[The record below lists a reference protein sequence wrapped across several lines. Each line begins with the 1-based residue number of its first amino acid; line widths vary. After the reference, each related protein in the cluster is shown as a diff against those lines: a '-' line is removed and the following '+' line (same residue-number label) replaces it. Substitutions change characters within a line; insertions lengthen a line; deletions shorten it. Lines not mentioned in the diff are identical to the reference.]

1 MARKAVQG
9 FPEKSY
15 YDNTRYLGV
24 VATTDPL
31 NEGLF
36 KHMVNFDIS
45 DTGQSVK
52 PRDGFLTTTLKGV
65 NIISL
70 SSETV
75 IYKDNNLNDYLLFD
89 IKNNKLYRAD
99 ISAYN
104 VENYYLPLKNEITN
118 IDWTSLFLGV
128 LIPQLTWMKAAS
140 LLVNLTTLINTYRP
154 YIQVIP
160 ETKVE
165 HIYDENGVSR
175 TLIKVLLVVPNQT
188 NFEFIIQLRFNES
201 ANYFYIEGM
210 PGLYDH
216 PTLAASERNLAVSK
230 SIIPEIFQRLYTSP
244 AGADP
249 RPDGHIDS
257 LGNFIY
263 VYDNDENY
271 VNSFIYRNTDYNIK
285 PFFSLNPAYYNLN
298 NNVNVN
304 DKWAYKFELFN
315 TSTEISD
322 PTKNV
327 VFSSPW
333 MKYENNTTKPTPVFG
348 INTNNFQDDTISLG
362 NTDRINNH
370 YLGANFVIFLIYK
383 IPTNSTSEL
392 LNGVETQPVGLSSTA
407 RTNIE
412 SIHSAWSQTI
422 STIKDLKTLR
432 SAVNVLNNTAF
443 FYMYNLK
450 TPPGSGAYKAFDE
463 SMQSEVESA
472 VNNYAFS
479 TTAESTFN
487 IFLTGPELIKEIEAN
502 NVFKENYNVTF
513 KLLPYVSKDTRTITS
528 NITTFTSDERFLSTA
543 PRYVSYNPNDGLLI
557 KTSSFFISPGSTTPN
572 SGNTSLIAAGMSV
585 FGGGIQPFTVVTEV
599 INATS
604 FRMSKAYTSGPG
616 TVSLTFTTE
625 LITPVNTRLQLT
637 TTGQMFI
644 QTASPE
650 GNQYNTIGGNLG
662 ATRTFNQTN
671 GSNTLTTGSTT
682 NLVTGQL
689 ITGTGIPAN
698 TRIVRILTTASLIMS
713 NNATQTLTG
722 NSLTFGA
729 ALSFSFIDSLDNAY
743 QDTRTNSFYRY
754 KAQTQYG
761 FFGFEAIDDLLS
773 SRTEYRWFLATIANW
788 GGASNYLS
796 VFRNFRMQIN
806 YFDRHDT
813 GFFKYNF
820 KTGQYSIETSLSTL
834 NHSFPGVPAFFTSY
848 ETFGN
853 QIPYYSST
861 NPNGVI
867 EAIIGTYIQNSA
879 TGTMY
884 VRTSATPKTWI
895 AVPFQPVIPA
905 PIPFTKNGYYFDQR
919 TSRTYL
925 WENNTTGNGYFT
937 EVGSY
942 PFRLNLE
949 GLEFFDKGI
958 TGIFY
963 IRPYEESELLNES
976 GQPKTYE
983 ELQTLKAVWSA
994 TSLRQTLNVTYGF
1007 DALTVTYIQKTITK
1021 EPSEIAQSRNYIVFE
1036 NAQLVLWYN
1045 NVLYISELGKYYW
1058 FKATKRIEFG
1068 EEIVKVLQYKQLML
1082 VFTTQ
1087 HLYAVYRVE
1096 TISTQLNTTT
1106 NQIEQNV
1113 TGVAWLKQ
1121 TVLYNLLVNK
1131 KYADVI
1137 QIFNQMVLFYS
1148 EDGQLIMI
1156 RPSNTIDDQTRF
1168 SIQFF
1173 NKAANDILLNYDQY
1187 INERLAAYNKD
1198 TRITKGQVKI
1208 KSLVSV
1214 NFIKILYYVPNV
1226 ITYML
1231 IYDVL
1236 NNRYYAYDSLTFTE
1250 VYDKFFIESG
1260 DLLVTKL
1267 NDKLFFTMPYVEQN
1281 VKDNYADIAF
1291 TNNFKKEG
1299 INCLID
1305 TGNMNLNNHLHKRFR
1320 DLHVTFKNLNAG
1332 NILFNVETMID
1343 EIIARPFYNTQ
1354 LEVKDM
1360 GGVLYFVTVPKANNN
1375 DLIEL
1380 VDINQISETAT
1391 DAVKYSLTN
1400 NLFENNNMLMDFS
1413 NYTSS
1418 KLLTHRTSILGL
1430 GKVFR
1435 IKLQFIS
1442 KGSYK
1447 LQIFGIIYKERR
1459 V

>member
-1 MARKAVQG
+1 MARKAVNG

-36 KHMVNFDIS
+36 KHLVNFDIS

-75 IYKDNNLNDYLLFD
+75 IYKDNSLNDYLLFD

-140 LLVNLTTLINTYRP
+140 LLVSLETLINTYRP

-175 TLIKVLLVVPNQT
+175 TLIKVLLSAPNQPV
-188 NFEFIIQLRFNES
+188 FEFVIQLRFNEN

-257 LGNFIY
+257 LGNFVYI
-263 VYDNDENY
+263 YDNDENY
-271 VNSFIYRNTDYNIK
+271 VNSFIYRNTNYNIK

-298 NNVNVN
+298 NDVNVN

-322 PTKNV
+322 STKNV
-327 VFSSPW
+327 VFSTPW

-348 INTNNFQDDTISLG
+348 IQTNNFQDDTISLG
-362 NTDRINNH
+362 NTERINNH
-370 YLGANFVIFLIYK
+370 YLGSNFVIFLIYK

-392 LNGVETQPVGLSSTA
+392 LNGVETQPVGLSTTA
-407 RTNIE
+407 RTDIQNIYN
-412 SIHSAWSQTI
+412 SWSQTI
-422 STIKDLKTLR
+422 ATIKDLKTLR
-432 SAVNVLNNTAF
+432 SAVNVLSNTAF
-443 FYMYNLK
+443 FYIYNLK

-463 SMQSEVESA
+463 SMQSEAESA
-472 VNNYAFS
+472 INNYAFS

-487 IFLTGPELIKEIEAN
+487 IFLTGPELIREIEAN
-502 NVFKENYNVTF
+502 NVFKENYNIAF
-513 KLLPYVSKDTRTITS
+513 KMLPYVSKDTRTITS
-528 NITTFTSDERFLSTA
+528 NITGFTSDARFFSA
-543 PRYVSYNPNDGLLI
+543 VPRYVNYNPNDGLVIGTFNFDIVGGQDIITNGNATLLTAGVSI
-557 KTSSFFISPGSTTPN
+557 TGS
-572 SGNTSLIAAGMSV
+572 
-585 FGGGIQPFTVVTEV
+585 GIQPGTVVV
-599 INATS
+599 QVLTS
-604 FRMSKAYTSGPG
+604 TSLRMSKVATSSPQ
-616 TVSLTFTTE
+616 TVPLTFTSQ
-625 LITPVNTRLQLT
+625 LITPVNTRVQLT
-637 TTGQMFI
+637 TTGQMFV

-650 GNQYNTIGGNLG
+650 GNQYNTVGGILG
-662 ATRTFNQTN
+662 GTRTFNQTS
-671 GSNTLTTGSTT
+671 GSDTITTGSTID
-682 NLVTGQL
+682 LVTGQL
-689 ITGTGIPAN
+689 ITGTGIPSN
-698 TRIVRILTTASLIMS
+698 TRIVRILTTTSLVMS
-713 NNATQTLTG
+713 NNATQTLVG

-729 ALSFSFIDSLDNAY
+729 DLSFSFIASPNNAY
-743 QDTRTNSFYRY
+743 QDTRTNSFYRF
-754 KAQTQYG
+754 QTAGSYG
-761 FFGFEAIDDLLS
+761 SFGFEAIDDLLS
-773 SRTEYRWFLATIANW
+773 SRIQYRWFLATIANW
-788 GGASNYLS
+788 GGATNYLATYP
-796 VFRNFRMQIN
+796 NFRRQIN

-820 KTGQYSIETSLSTL
+820 ETGQYSIETSLSTL
-834 NHSFPGVPAFFTSY
+834 NYNFGGFPSFFTSY
-848 ETFGN
+848 STFAN

-867 EAIIGTYIQNSA
+867 EAIIGTYIQDSI
-879 TGTMY
+879 TGVMY
-884 VRTSATPKTWI
+884 VRTGATPKAWI
-895 AVPFQPVIPA
+895 VAPIPLVIPA
-905 PIPFTKNGYYFDQR
+905 PPPFTKGSYYFDQR
-919 TSRTYL
+919 TSKTYL

-937 EVGSY
+937 EVGNY

-949 GLEFFDKGI
+949 DLEFFDKGI

-963 IRPYEESELLNES
+963 IRPYEDSELLNES
-976 GQPKTYE
+976 AQPKTYE
-983 ELQTLKAVWSA
+983 QLQTLKAAWSA
-994 TSLRQTLNVTYGF
+994 TSLRQTFNVTYGF
-1007 DALTVTYIQKTITK
+1007 DALTVTYIEKTLTK
-1021 EPSEIAQSRNYIVFE
+1021 EPLEIAQSRNYIVFE
-1036 NAQLVLWYN
+1036 NAQLVVWYN
-1045 NVLYISELGKYYW
+1045 NVLYISEPGKYYW

-1068 EEIVKVLQYKQLML
+1068 EEIIKVLQYKQLML

-1096 TISTQLNTTT
+1096 TVSTQLNTTT

-1198 TRITKGQVKI
+1198 TRITKAQVKI

-1250 VYDKFFIESG
+1250 VFDKFFIESG

-1281 VKDNYADIAF
+1281 VKDNHADIAF

-1299 INCLID
+1299 INCLVD
-1305 TGNMNLNNHLHKRFR
+1305 TGNLNLNNHLHKRFR

-1343 EIIARPFYNTQ
+1343 EIIARPFYSAQ
-1354 LEVKDM
+1354 LEVKDI
-1360 GGVLYFVTVPKANNN
+1360 GGVLYFVTVPKTTNNQ
-1375 DLIEL
+1375 LIEL
-1380 VDINQISETAT
+1380 IDINQISETAT

-1413 NYTSS
+1413 DYTSS

-1447 LQIFGIIYKERR
+1447 LQNFGIIYKERR